1 MAEPISYSGQ
11 VSEPI
16 QANRGV
22 RAHNLSRLLQLVHQR
37 GPLSRSALTEATGLN
52 RSTIADLVGHLADEG
67 LVSETAGDR
76 LGRVGR
82 PSPIVAGSADV
93 VAIAANPEID
103 ALELAAIGLDR
114 SIRARA
120 RLEFRRIPSAPEC
133 VARIAEWTHQ
143 HAAELRPIGIG
154 VAVPGLVRAAD
165 GLVRVA
171 PHLGWT
177 EAPVREALADASGLP
192 VVVGNDANLGALAEQ
207 LYGAARGVDDVVYL
221 NGGPSGI
228 GGALI
233 VHGILVGGAS
243 GYAGELGQ
251 SRPPVGAGDDL
262 RTRGGVLEDEVS
274 RARLLARAGV
284 RGCDDRTLATLLA
297 ATSTAVDEVDRQRR
311 LLAAAIASAVNLL
324 NPRVV
329 VLGGFLS
336 MLAAKDASAFTRLVR
351 SQAMAPSAADIEIRT
366 ALLADD
372 RLLVG
377 AAEAAFAQRF
387 W

>member
-1 MAEPISYSGQ
+1 M
-11 VSEPI
+11 
-16 QANRGV
+16 
-22 RAHNLSRLLQLVHQR
+22 RARNLSRLLQLVHQR
-37 GPLSRSALTEATGLN
+37 GPLSRAALTEATGLN
-52 RSTIADLVGHLADEG
+52 RSTIADLVGRLADGG
-67 LVSETAGDR
+67 LVREAAGDR

-82 PSPIVAGSADV
+82 PSPIVAGSTDV

-120 RLEFRRIPSAPEC
+120 RLEFERIPSAEHC

-143 HAAELRPIGIG
+143 RAAELRPIGIG

-171 PHLGWT
+171 PHLGWRDV
-177 EAPVREALADASGLP
+177 PVREALTEASGLP

-207 LYGAARGVDDVVYL
+207 LYGAARDVDDVVYL

-233 VHGILVGGAS
+233 VHGNLVSGAS
-243 GYAGELGQ
+243 GYAGEFGQ
-251 SRPPVGAGDDL
+251 SRPPVGAGDL
-262 RTRGGVLEDEVS
+262 RTAGGVLEEEVS
-274 RARLLARAGV
+274 RARLLAQGGV
-284 RGCDDRTLATLLA
+284 HSCDDRTLATMLA
-297 ATSTAVDEVDRQRR
+297 ATSTMADEVDRQRR
-311 LLAAAIASAVNLL
+311 LLAAAIANAVNLL

-329 VLGGFLS
+329 VLGGFLA
-336 MLAAKDASAFTRLVR
+336 MLATKDATAFDSLMR
-351 SQAMAPSAADIEIRT
+351 SHAMAPSATDVEIRT